1 MRLAVPLALFLLA
14 APVAAQ
20 PARLTTPAAQFGHE
34 IGADYRLPTY
44 TQFVAYWQKLAAES
58 DRMLLDTIGTSAEGR
73 PQLMAIVSSPAN
85 LAKLDRHREIA
96 RRLALAEGVD
106 SAAARA
112 MAKEGRAVV
121 WIDGGLHATEVL
133 GAQQLLETVWQLV
146 SRDDEETR
154 RFLDEV
160 IVLGVHANPDG
171 MELVSNWYMR
181 HADSTKRTTSGIPR
195 LYQKY
200 VGHDNNRDF
209 YASTQ
214 PETENMNRAMYR
226 EWFPQ
231 IVYNHHQTGPEGTVM
246 FAPPFRD
253 PFNYV
258 YDPLVPMQ
266 LDLVGA
272 AMHTR
277 FAAEGKPGVTMRS
290 GANYSTW
297 WNGGLRTMPYFHNM
311 IGLLTETIGNPT
323 PIRIPFV
330 AQLHLPRGDYPNPI
344 APQEW
349 RFRQSV
355 DYSVTANRAV
365 LDVAARHREQFLF
378 NIWQMGRNAIERGSR
393 DTWTNTPKRV
403 ALVQDRITAESN
415 GDGEP
420 QGQARRSRSAPAR
433 YFDLLRA
440 PELRDPRAYVIPA
453 DQPDFPTATKF
464 VDALLETGIVVH
476 RATADF
482 TAGGKRY
489 PAGSYVVRTA
499 QAFRPHVL
507 DMFEPQ
513 DHPND
518 FAYPG
523 GPPRPPYD
531 NAGWTLALQMGVKF
545 DRVLEAV
552 DGPLAPIDADQ
563 LRAPAGVVA
572 QNARAGW
579 LLSHATNEAFTAVN
593 RLLKAGEEVRWLQSE
608 FSANGKTYAPGTLFI
623 PAKRSTRPRL
633 ERLAADLG
641 VSFDGASARP
651 AGASTRLRPV
661 RVGLWDRY
669 GGSMPSGW
677 VRWLLEQH
685 EFPYEV
691 VYAPTLDAG
700 NLNARYDVLVFVDEG
715 IPERD
720 DAAPGEF
727 FDPTPDSASVPAEL
741 RRTLG
746 RVTVARTVPQL
757 RRFVENG
764 GTLLAIGSS
773 TVIGRHF
780 GLPISGALVE
790 PAGGGEAKPL
800 PREKYYIP
808 GSLLEARVDSTQR
821 IAHGMGGRAVFMFD
835 NSPVFRLGD
844 DAAAKGVRPVAWFDS
859 PAPLRSGWAWGQQYL
874 DQGVAVA
881 AAKLGKGEVYL
892 FGPEITFRAQPAGT
906 FKLLFNGIWE
916 GVE

>member
-1 MRLAVPLALFLLA
+1 
-14 APVAAQ
+14 
-20 PARLTTPAAQFGHE
+20 
-34 IGADYRLPTY
+34 
-44 TQFVAYWQKLAAES
+44 
-58 DRMLLDTIGTSAEGR
+58 
-73 PQLMAIVSSPAN
+73 
-85 LAKLDRHREIA
+85 
-96 RRLALAEGVD
+96 
-106 SAAARA
+106 
-112 MAKEGRAVV
+112 
-121 WIDGGLHATEVL
+121 
-133 GAQQLLETVWQLV
+133 
-146 SRDDEETR
+146 

-160 IVLGVHANPDG
+160 IVLAVHANPDG

-181 HADSTKRTTSGIPR
+181 QADSTRRSTSGIPR

-214 PETENMNRAMYR
+214 PETENMNRVMYR

-323 PIRIPFV
+323 PMRIPFLP
-330 AQLHLPRGDYPNPI
+330 QLQLARGDYPNPI

-349 RFRQSV
+349 HFRQSI

-393 DTWTNTPKRV
+393 DSWTTTPKRV
-403 ALVQDRITAESN
+403 DAV
-415 GDGEP
+415 
-420 QGQARRSRSAPAR
+420 QARIAADGNADGDQGRRVRTFPAR
-433 YFDLLRA
+433 YFELLRA

-464 VDALLETGIVVH
+464 VNALLETGVVVH
-476 RATADF
+476 RATGDF
-482 TAGGKRY
+482 AAAGKRY
-489 PAGSYVVRTA
+489 PAGSYVVKAA

-513 DHPND
+513 DHPHD

-523 GPPRPPYD
+523 GPPKAPYD

-545 DRVLEAV
+545 DRFLDAL
-552 DGPLAPIDADQ
+552 DGPFQRIDADQ
-563 LRAPAGVVA
+563 VRPPAGTVA
-572 QNARAGW
+572 QNPRAGW
-579 LLSHATNEAFTAVN
+579 LLSHASNDAFTAVN
-593 RLLKAGEEVRWLQSE
+593 RLLKDGEEVHWVQAG
-608 FSANGKTYAPGTLFI
+608 FSANGKSYAPGTLFI
-623 PAKRSTRPRL
+623 AAKRSTRARL
-633 ERLAADLG
+633 ARAAADLG
-641 VSFDGASARP
+641 VSFDAAGARP
-651 AGASTRLRPV
+651 AGAATRLRPV

-677 VRWLLEQH
+677 MRWLLERH

-691 VYAPTLDAG
+691 VYTPTLDAG
-700 NLNARYDVLVFVDEG
+700 NLNARYDVLIFADEA
-715 IPERD
+715 IPEKDGPEVRD
-720 DAAPGEF
+720 F
-727 FDPTPDSASVPAEL
+727 FDPVPDTADIPPDV
-741 RRTLG
+741 RRTVG
-746 RVTVARTVPQL
+746 RVSIARTVPQL
-757 RRFVENG
+757 KRFVENG
-764 GTLLAIGSS
+764 GTLVAIGSS

-780 GLPISGALVE
+780 GLPISDALVGPVANGAE
-790 PAGGGEAKPL
+790 GKPL

-821 IAHGMGGRAVFMFD
+821 IAHGMGGRAIFVFD

-844 DAAAKGVRPVAWFDS
+844 DAAARGVRPVAWFDS

-874 DQGVAVA
+874 DRGVAVA
-881 AAKLGKGEVYL
+881 AAKVGKGELYL